1 MTRLP
6 RVWTLE
12 RTILILGPMGALL
25 GVLTA
30 ARDPYYSSI
39 PAGAGYYAIVAII
52 AGALTRWNYG
62 GWKNP
67 FLAGMGVGM
76 LASLGAPW
84 EYLITSD
91 EVSEHTRHEWFATYA
106 SFIPGW
112 TFMGALMGLV
122 GAGLARGVIQRYGA
136 ESTDGSQT

>member
-1 MTRLP
+1 MTGWA

-30 ARDPYYSSI
+30 AQDPYYSSI

-62 GWKNP
+62 GWKKP
-67 FLAGMGVGM
+67 FLAGMGVGI

-84 EYLITSD
+84 EYLITSG
-91 EVSEHTRHEWFATYA
+91 EVPEHTRHEWFATYT
-106 SFIPGW
+106 SFIPAW
-112 TFMGALMGLV
+112 TIMGALMGLV
-122 GAGLARGVIQRYGA
+122 GAGLARGVIERYSA
-136 ESTDGSQT
+136 ESVDSSQT